1 MSRKMGAGGP
11 VDGEESWELEKRW
24 NGLFV
29 L

>member
-11 VDGEESWELEKRW
+11 VDREECWELEKRW
-24 NGLFV
+24 NGFFV